1 MAADKER
8 DRDWDKEMK
17 EVDKLLSKLP
27 AADPYLAGAPTVR
40 KPAAHAPHGPPGA
53 APSRAQE
60 RLGTW
65 LRVGLGVSLALG
77 MAAWPYSHQCGLRLI
92 FYMIGVTTVVVAGVW
107 SAISSWKRRL
117 GLAHVLSLAVTLWG
131 LALTADI
138 FLPRMGYTTPAGIW
152 LCPEPPVPP
161 AR

>member
-1 MAADKER
+1 VAADKER

-27 AADPYLAGAPTVR
+27 AADPYLAGAPTVPQAGGSR
-40 KPAAHAPHGPPGA
+40 SPWPPGA

-65 LRVGLGVSLALG
+65 LRVGLGVLLALG
-77 MAAWPYSHQCGLRLI
+77 LAAWPYSHQCGLRLI
-92 FYMIGVTTVVVAGVW
+92 FYMIGVATVVVAACGAP
-107 SAISSWKRRL
+107 SRPETAAGSRAR
-117 GLAHVLSLAVTLWG
+117 AVARGYAVG
-131 LALTADI
+131 LALTADV

>member
-1 MAADKER
+1 
-8 DRDWDKEMK
+8 MK

-65 LRVGLGVSLALG
+65 LRVGLGVLLALG

-92 FYMIGVTTVVVAGVW
+92 FYMIGVTNVVVAGVW
-107 SAISSWKRRL
+107 SAISSWTLPL
-117 GLAHVLSLAVTLWG
+117 GLAYVLLRAGTLSC
-131 LALTADI
+131 LAL
-138 FLPRMGYTTPAGIW
+138 
-152 LCPEPPVPP
+152 C
-161 AR
+161 

>member
-1 MAADKER
+1 VADKEKEK
-8 DRDWDKEMK
+8 DWDKEMK
-17 EVDKLLSKLP
+17 EVDKLLAKLP
-27 AADPYLAGAPTVR
+27 AADPYLGSAPTVR
-40 KPAAHAPHGPPGA
+40 RPAAHAPVVAPGG
-53 APSRAQE
+53 APTRAHE
-60 RLGTW
+60 KVGTW
-65 LRVGLGVSLALG
+65 LRVGLGVLLALG
-77 MAAWPYSHQCGLRLI
+77 MAGWPYSHQCGLRLI
-92 FYMIGVTTVVVAGVW
+92 FYMIGVATVVVAGVW